1 MTRSLLA
8 QLYPMSRGLGTVP
21 FDTPSDVN
29 ACKTNLA
36 LRLGT
41 TDSVVRAC
49 ARIDDVTRA
58 GWNTFFAQGQTFAK
72 SETSSS
78 INLLGL
84 SQEIDTCNSLLQA
97 LDQWIVR
104 FNSQGCQVPLV
115 NPQAAEPPLTTALKI
130 GAAVGG
136 VALGL
141 GAGYAAYKIY
151 KALV

>member
-1 MTRSLLA
+1 MMTRGLP
-8 QLYPMSRGLGTVP
+8 QLSPSEKGLGTVP

-41 TDSVVRAC
+41 ADSVVRNC
-49 ARIDDVTRA
+49 ASIDDVTRA
-58 GWNTFFAQGQTFAK
+58 GWNTFVAQAQTFAK
-72 SETSSS
+72 SDTSSS
-78 INLLGL
+78 INILGL
-84 SQEIDTCNSLLQA
+84 SQEIDTCNSLLAA

-115 NPQAAEPPLTTALKI
+115 NPEKPEAPLTTALKI

-136 VALGL
+136 VALAL

-151 KALV
+151 HAFR

>member
-1 MTRSLLA
+1 
-8 QLYPMSRGLGTVP
+8 MSMPGLPQISPGLGVVP

-29 ACKTNLA
+29 ACKTNLS

-41 TDSVVRAC
+41 TDAVVRQC
-49 ARIDDVTRA
+49 AAIDDVTRA
-58 GWNTFFAQGQTFAK
+58 GWNTFLAQGQTFAK
-72 SETSSS
+72 SETSSVL
-78 INLLGL
+78 NVLGL
-84 SQEIDTCNSLLQA
+84 SQEIDTCNSLLTA

-115 NPQAAEPPLTTALKI
+115 NPTPPEAPLTTALKI

-141 GAGYAAYKIY
+141 GLGFAAYKVY
-151 KALV
+151 RAFR